1 MRRMIALAVFLL
13 LVVATAM
20 LSSQFVGGDWYHQK
34 MQQPAWNPP
43 PMVLASVW
51 AVLYVLIA
59 VSAWLVWDTMRG
71 LAQAALGL
79 WGLQLLLGILWS
91 WMFFGLHR
99 IGWSLPVMGIW
110 LLLVLVVIKVFRAIK
125 PEAFSLMLPLGV
137 WLLFSLLLNFTQW
150 RLNGGGIGSVFG

>member
-1 MRRMIALAVFLL
+1 
-13 LVVATAM
+13 
-20 LSSQFVGGDWYHQK
+20 
-34 MQQPAWNPP
+34 
-43 PMVLASVW
+43 MVLASVW